1 MCIAIE
7 LESKAVVVA
16 RAPYRI
22 KPAQQKLLGRRAL
35 LQQRSALATPPKS
48 QVQCGTL
55 LAAEGA
61 QMTTPAAPV

>member
-35 LQQRSALATPPKS
+35 LQ
-48 QVQCGTL
+48 
-55 LAAEGA
+55 
-61 QMTTPAAPV
+61 